1 VKNVLIR
8 FSANTNFTNF
18 FKCMGY
24 FRKNNF
30 SLSMLLFLKI
40 GGMIDSNIITLK
52 RIGSITFYFR

>member
-1 VKNVLIR
+1 
-8 FSANTNFTNF
+8 
-18 FKCMGY
+18 MGY